1 MGTISSKRFP
11 SQFLVPARMLYLQEA
26 INNLSIATFYE
37 LPLAKQ
43 HRTLEVLDRAL
54 IELPYLLSLPTLH
67 QYLSALWRFSIV
79 KDGADEILNYKIKES
94 IVHTQIVMESLGMK
108 VPLIA
113 TASPDPVTVETTL
126 ATTGL
131 RY

>member
-1 MGTISSKRFP
+1 
-11 SQFLVPARMLYLQEA
+11 MLYLQEA
-26 INNLSIATFYE
+26 LSNLSIATFYE

-67 QYLSALWRFSIV
+67 QYLAALWRFSIV
-79 KDGADEILNYKIKES
+79 QAGSDEILNHKVKDLI
-94 IVHTQIVMESLGMK
+94 IHTQIVMESLGMK
-108 VPLIA
+108 VPLVA
-113 TASPDPVTVETTL
+113 VASPDPVTVEPEL
-126 ATTGL
+126 ATIEW